1 MTQQG
6 MAGIK
11 TQQRPGRAVT
21 DVSYYRD
28 EVQRKVRELQRV
40 IGDMN
45 TEIERLQQSSQQQQH
60 AEHHLESVV
69 NEIREQQGKLTDLNI
84 VLDKAQTNS
93 LPSELQQQIIELR
106 SRNDASNKEVD
117 DLVTQRLETEKR
129 VKRTEDNISEKQQEV
144 QETLEQLDNSMRAQ
158 YEQLQGE
165 NANLTQDIQRQ
176 EHQRDNLRQEVDS
189 LERDLMHDSFK
200 QRALELCQKIRTEKQ
215 RRSNLQAQQEET
227 ASPEDERQRLKTQV
241 KRENEEVQRIEKE
254 LQRVTQEVRRAERS
268 QKSRVGSQTRAQ
280 SQYQSSSAEAPDLD
294 SHNEQIKEKE
304 PQFQEFIDNF
314 SDNFQRVESEK
325 RQRKDNIV
333 KALNRVSQSLQARSN
348 LPDLGTLDETTDELE
363 YKQLQMESA
372 MSMQENSTEERK
384 LRQAELDKMN
394 NLEMKI
400 QSELES
406 LDSRME
412 RMREEKKQYAKLDE
426 LRDSAERRGK
436 QLENEKEAL
445 QRQSEM
451 LDVVVGQKKQE
462 YEAKCVQLADNDT
475 HNQVEKLQERLMML
489 GQGIYQTRRDV
500 EAKERENQHG
510 ELSKQVLETCESLNR
525 LNNASAS

>member
-1 MTQQG
+1 
-6 MAGIK
+6 
-11 TQQRPGRAVT
+11 
-21 DVSYYRD
+21 
-28 EVQRKVRELQRV
+28 
-40 IGDMN
+40 
-45 TEIERLQQSSQQQQH
+45 
-60 AEHHLESVV
+60 
-69 NEIREQQGKLTDLNI
+69 
-84 VLDKAQTNS
+84 
-93 LPSELQQQIIELR
+93 
-106 SRNDASNKEVD
+106 
-117 DLVTQRLETEKR
+117 
-129 VKRTEDNISEKQQEV
+129 
-144 QETLEQLDNSMRAQ
+144 
-158 YEQLQGE
+158 
-165 NANLTQDIQRQ
+165 
-176 EHQRDNLRQEVDS
+176 
-189 LERDLMHDSFK
+189 
-200 QRALELCQKIRTEKQ
+200 
-215 RRSNLQAQQEET
+215 
-227 ASPEDERQRLKTQV
+227 
-241 KRENEEVQRIEKE
+241 
-254 LQRVTQEVRRAERS
+254 
-268 QKSRVGSQTRAQ
+268 
-280 SQYQSSSAEAPDLD
+280 
-294 SHNEQIKEKE
+294 
-304 PQFQEFIDNF
+304 
-314 SDNFQRVESEK
+314 
-325 RQRKDNIV
+325 
-333 KALNRVSQSLQARSN
+333 
-348 LPDLGTLDETTDELE
+348 
-363 YKQLQMESA
+363 MESA

-406 LDSRME
+406 LDSKME